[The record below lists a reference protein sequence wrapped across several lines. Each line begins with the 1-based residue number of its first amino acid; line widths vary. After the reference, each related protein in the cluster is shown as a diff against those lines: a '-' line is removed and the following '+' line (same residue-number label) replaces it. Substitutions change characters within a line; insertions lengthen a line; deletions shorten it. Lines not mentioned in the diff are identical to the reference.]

1 MSEVENSV
9 SAPRKLFTNM
19 HWQAVY
25 WRCLSQDNFP
35 FEDAKYHE
43 STGVCYALNPLY
55 DHVASQN
62 MSVFDLKKAA
72 AMYFWYKAADRED
85 TSIVK
90 YFPEYKSCIDKNHK
104 KFNSNYGCFAKEG
117 LKRCI
122 NELLSNKSS
131 RQACFM
137 INNNTAME
145 PNSIDKLCT
154 NAIMFFIRGNCLH
167 MIVQMRSSN
176 LLTLLPYDM
185 FIFSTWYA
193 KVYNALISKYPMLRI
208 AQIKVQVASLHY
220 YQTDFVAKAEE
231 TESHNFKYIFSYND
245 MCDHNF
251 ENILESKLI
260 KFLNDN
266 SR

>member
-1 MSEVENSV
+1 MSEVENSI
-9 SAPRKLFTNM
+9 SAPRRLFTNR
-19 HWQAVY
+19 HWLAVY

-35 FEDAKYHE
+35 FDDAKYHE
-43 STGVCYALNPLY
+43 SIGIDYALNPLY

-62 MSVFDLKKAA
+62 TGVFDPKKAA
-72 AMYFWYKAADRED
+72 AMYFWYKMADRED
-85 TSIVK
+85 TSITK

-104 KFNSNYGCFAKEG
+104 KFNSNYGYYAKEG

-122 NELLSNKSS
+122 NELLSKKSS

-137 INNNTAME
+137 INNNTAMD
-145 PNSIDKLCT
+145 PWSIDKLCT

-193 KVYNALISKYPMLRI
+193 KVYNALISEYPMLRL

-220 YQTDFVAKAEE
+220 YQTDFLAKSDE
-231 TESHNFKYIFSYND
+231 TESHNLKYIFSYDD

-251 ENILESKLI
+251 ESILESKLL
-260 KFLNDN
+260 KFLNI
-266 SR
+266 

>member
-1 MSEVENSV
+1 MSEVENSI
-9 SAPRKLFTNM
+9 SAPRRLFTNR
-19 HWQAVY
+19 HWLAVY

-35 FEDAKYHE
+35 FDDAKYHE
-43 STGVCYALNPLY
+43 SIGIDYALNPLY

-62 MSVFDLKKAA
+62 MSVFDPKKAA
-72 AMYFWYKAADRED
+72 AMYFWYKMADRED
-85 TSIVK
+85 TSITK
-90 YFPEYKSCIDKNHK
+90 YFPEYKHCVDKNHK
-104 KFNSNYGCFAKEG
+104 KFNSNYGFYAKDG
-117 LKRCI
+117 LSFCI
-122 NELLSNKSS
+122 KALKADKFS

-137 INNNTAME
+137 INNNTAMG

-154 NAIMFFIRGNCLH
+154 NAIIFFIRGNCLH

-193 KVYNALISKYPMLRI
+193 KVYNALISEYSMLRL

-220 YQTDFVAKAEE
+220 YQTDFVAKADE
-231 TESHNFKYIFSYND
+231 TESHNLKYIFSYDD

-251 ENILESKLI
+251 ESVLESKLL
-260 KFLNDN
+260 KFLNV
-266 SR
+266 

>member
-1 MSEVENSV
+1 MNKIENSI
-9 SAPRKLFTNM
+9 SAPRRLFTNR
-19 HWQAVY
+19 HWLAVY

-35 FEDAKYHE
+35 FDSANYHE
-43 STGVCYALNPLY
+43 SIGIDYAINPLY

-62 MSVFDLKKAA
+62 LGLFDPKKAA

-90 YFPEYKSCIDKNHK
+90 YFPEYKSCIDKSHR
-104 KFNSNYGCFAKEG
+104 KFNSNYGYYAISG
-117 LKRCI
+117 LNICI
-122 NELLSNKSS
+122 EALKANKLS

-137 INNNTAME
+137 INNNTAMG

-193 KVYNALISKYPMLRI
+193 KVYNALIRTYPMLRVS
-208 AQIKVQVASLHY
+208 QIKVQVASLHY
-220 YQTDFVAKAEE
+220 YQTDFISKADE
-231 TESHNFKYIFSYND
+231 TESNNLKYIFSYDD

-251 ENILESKLI
+251 ENILESKLL
-260 KFLNDN
+260 KFLNA
-266 SR
+266 

>member
-19 HWQAVY
+19 HWLAIY

-90 YFPEYKSCIDKNHK
+90 YFPEYKHCIDKNHK
-104 KFNSNYGCFAKEG
+104 KFNSNYGYFAKEG

-231 TESHNFKYIFSYND
+231 TESHNFKYIFSYAD
-245 MCDHNF
+245 MSDHNF
-251 ENILESKLI
+251 ENILESKLL

>member
-1 MSEVENSV
+1 MSEVENSI
-9 SAPRKLFTNM
+9 SAPRRLFTNR
-19 HWQAVY
+19 HWLAVY

-35 FEDAKYHE
+35 FDDAKYHE
-43 STGVCYALNPLY
+43 SIGIDYALNPLY

-62 MSVFDLKKAA
+62 ISVFDPKKAA
-72 AMYFWYKAADRED
+72 AMYFWYKMADRED
-85 TSIVK
+85 TSITK
-90 YFPEYKSCIDKNHK
+90 YFSEYKRCIDKNHK
-104 KFNSNYGCFAKEG
+104 KLNSNYGFYAKEG

-122 NELLSNKSS
+122 NE
-131 RQACFM
+131 
-137 INNNTAME
+137 NNNTAMG

-176 LLTLLPYDM
+176 LLALLPYDM

-193 KVYNALISKYPMLRI
+193 KVYNALISEYPMLRL

-220 YQTDFVAKAEE
+220 YQTDFVAKADE
-231 TESHNFKYIFSYND
+231 TESHNLKYIFSYDD

-251 ENILESKLI
+251 ENILESKLL
-260 KFLNDN
+260 KFLNV
-266 SR
+266 